1 MNDTVAVS
9 EAKTLAW
16 TAEFKNEPPLHTL
29 LPMKLANGES
39 VPSVHVVCMRC
50 GNRISGDRVH
60 GRLIQHLPHVLTVSA
75 TGYCQQCEHLTH
87 VDCRFRFN
95 QMGTVVEWLA
105 ANGHWQARELRQPTL
120 AEKVARGARR
130 LAAWFAKTS

>member
-16 TAEFKNEPPLHTL
+16 MAEFKNEPPLYTL
-29 LPMKLANGES
+29 LPMKLANGKS

-60 GRLIQHLPHVLTVSA
+60 GRLIQLLPHVLTVSA
-75 TGYCQQCEHLTH
+75 NGYCEQCERLTH
-87 VDCRFRFN
+87 IDCRFRFN
-95 QMGTVVEWLA
+95 ANGTVVEWLA
-105 ANGHWQARELRQPTL
+105 TNGHWQARELHQPTL

-130 LAAWFAKTS
+130 LAAWFS